1 MSLAGKFSPLLNLG
15 DFCIETA
22 FLRSQLTFR
31 SALICDPCSQRKCIQ
46 SCCSHLQMA
55 TLDLNNQLVCQNPPS
70 GRTSKFKFV
79 PPEIPEKLANF
90 TLVKS
95 DHREYTAGQCEVQNG
110 TLVNTRDYH
119 VSEDGSLVHVGKSV
133 FYLCQSGTSKNSFGF
148 QAPIPRKIF
157 VLALLKCHLMVRF
170 GPRPQWN
177 SV

>member
-1 MSLAGKFSPLLNLG
+1 
-15 DFCIETA
+15 
-22 FLRSQLTFR
+22 
-31 SALICDPCSQRKCIQ
+31 
-46 SCCSHLQMA
+46 MA

-119 VSEDGSLVHVGKSV
+119 VSEDGSLVHVGKLV
-133 FYLCQSGTSKNSFGF
+133 FCLCQSGTSKNSFGF

>member
-1 MSLAGKFSPLLNLG
+1 
-15 DFCIETA
+15 
-22 FLRSQLTFR
+22 
-31 SALICDPCSQRKCIQ
+31 
-46 SCCSHLQMA
+46 MA

-119 VSEDGSLVHVGKSV
+119 VSEDGSLVHVGKLV
-133 FYLCQSGTSKNSFGF
+133 FCLTANQELPKTLLDFRFQFLARFLCW
-148 QAPIPRKIF
+148 
-157 VLALLKCHLMVRF
+157 LY
-170 GPRPQWN
+170 
-177 SV
+177 